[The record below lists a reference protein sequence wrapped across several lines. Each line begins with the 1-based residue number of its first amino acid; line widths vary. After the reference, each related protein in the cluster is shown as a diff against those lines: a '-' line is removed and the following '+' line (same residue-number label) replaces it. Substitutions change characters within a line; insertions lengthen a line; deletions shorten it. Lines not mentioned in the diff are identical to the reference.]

1 MSIYRGS
8 DLIIPR
14 WKGNIVDKVYHGSD
28 LIYTKGTPTTTILYP
43 DANSTPSD
51 FDNGSAEPTKWE
63 GIVIELDSGDNVGTG
78 TAMSTLWDD
87 VELYTLDDLGA
98 KSNIT
103 NVRVEFEY
111 ELTQE
116 STVLDAYVAAALKID
131 GTEHFGDT
139 DNITSLDTPQ
149 GPFSYSYDWTE
160 NPETETTWTDDDI
173 DDLIAGITCYGTM
186 SGYGI
191 GFFFGEFKVTVSH
204 DE

>member
-1 MSIYRGS
+1 MVRF
-8 DLIIPR
+8 LIWLGVFIMIGTCLLRCIPEE
-14 WKGNIVDKVYHGSD
+14 G
-28 LIYTKGTPTTTILYP
+28 GTPTTTTVLLP

-78 TAMSTLWDD
+78 TAMSTPWDD
-87 VELYTLDDLGA
+87 VELYTLDDLGT

-111 ELTQE
+111 ELVQV

-186 SGYGI
+186 SGLAI